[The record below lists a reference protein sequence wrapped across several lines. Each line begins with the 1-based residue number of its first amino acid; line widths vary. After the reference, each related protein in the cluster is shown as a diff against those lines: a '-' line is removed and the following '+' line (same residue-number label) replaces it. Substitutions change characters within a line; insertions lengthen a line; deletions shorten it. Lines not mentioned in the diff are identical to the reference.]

1 MKVIFITFASIFIY
15 RMENYSMIAKTFFGF
30 EDILEKELR
39 QLGAMKVEKGIRS
52 VSFSG
57 DKGFMY
63 KANLC
68 LRTALK
74 ILKPI
79 YSFRVRNEKE
89 YYEKLYN
96 YAWEDFFPSSY
107 TFAVEVTLAT
117 DLFHHSQYMTLR
129 AKDAIVDRF
138 RNKIG
143 KRPNVDTLHP
153 DIQIFIVLRQI

>member
-1 MKVIFITFASIFIY
+1 
-15 RMENYSMIAKTFFGF
+15 MENYSMIAKTFFGF

-79 YSFRVRNEKE
+79 YSFREK
-89 YYEKLYN
+89 
-96 YAWEDFFPSSY
+96 
-107 TFAVEVTLAT
+107 
-117 DLFHHSQYMTLR
+117 
-129 AKDAIVDRF
+129 
-138 RNKIG
+138 
-143 KRPNVDTLHP
+143 
-153 DIQIFIVLRQI
+153 

>member
-79 YSFRVRNEKE
+79 YSFRVRNE
-89 YYEKLYN
+89 
-96 YAWEDFFPSSY
+96 
-107 TFAVEVTLAT
+107 
-117 DLFHHSQYMTLR
+117 
-129 AKDAIVDRF
+129 
-138 RNKIG
+138 
-143 KRPNVDTLHP
+143 
-153 DIQIFIVLRQI
+153 